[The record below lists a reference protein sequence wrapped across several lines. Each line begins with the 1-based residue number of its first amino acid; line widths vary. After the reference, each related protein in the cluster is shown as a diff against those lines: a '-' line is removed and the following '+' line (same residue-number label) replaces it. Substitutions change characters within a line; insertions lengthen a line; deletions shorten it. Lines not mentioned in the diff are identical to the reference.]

1 MLDTYYISI
10 FNHYKKTLGKRSLN
24 IALVYISLVE
34 LSIILAL
41 LAFFMAF
48 AGQLKISVMSDTK
61 FWVLYGVIAAFIFF
75 KNWMRYNGKKRNIL
89 NAKGKRNTMSIY
101 LLWLLPIGCFV
112 IAFVLLQV

>member
-75 KNWMRYNGKKRNIL
+75 KNWMRYNGKKT
-89 NAKGKRNTMSIY
+89 KYS
-101 LLWLLPIGCFV
+101 
-112 IAFVLLQV
+112 